1 MAWTDAFVSF
11 LCASVV
17 LGAGE
22 AEEVVWEGDVEAG
35 EEVDFVGM
43 VVWVVE
49 SHEVSWAESSV

>member
-22 AEEVVWEGDVEAG
+22 TEEVVWEGDVEAG
-35 EEVDFVGM
+35 EEVDFVGV
-43 VVWVVE
+43 VVWMV
-49 SHEVSWAESSV
+49 

>member
-22 AEEVVWEGDVEAG
+22 AEEMVWEGDVEAG
-35 EEVDFVGM
+35 EEVDFVG
-43 VVWVVE
+43 VVVRVV
-49 SHEVSWAESSV
+49 